1 MSATVGRVDVAGAV
15 YRGFDGFGI
24 VTFEPVFPAPVP
36 ATDATAVPTVVG
48 RLVERFPRFT
58 MISGDFETVAG
69 EWAIRGELAAFVEK
83 QFAGVTRP
91 GPVDGGAL
99 DGGVGFDR
107 RTGDYRVF
115 GSLLVRREWS
125 AEDSGVARTDVSLV
139 GSIDRTFARDRYL
152 ARAFAV
158 VNPGDGSGFV
168 RGLLVW
174 TARDNV
180 AVEASAGA
188 FLGTGDNT
196 LSRFHGRDF
205 LFARLRYSF

>member
-1 MSATVGRVDVAGAV
+1 
-15 YRGFDGFGI
+15 
-24 VTFEPVFPAPVP
+24 
-36 ATDATAVPTVVG
+36 
-48 RLVERFPRFT
+48 

-83 QFAGVTRP
+83 QFAGVTAP

-115 GSLLVRREWS
+115 GSVLVRREWS
-125 AEDSGVARTDVSLV
+125 ARIPALRRTDVSLV

-158 VNPGDGSGFV
+158 VNPGDGSGFL

-174 TARDNV
+174 TARDNRRGRGV
-180 AVEASAGA
+180 GRGVSRHRRRH
-188 FLGTGDNT
+188 DQP
-196 LSRFHGRDF
+196 LSTAATFCSRGC
-205 LFARLRYSF
+205 RYSF